1 MHLKLRMV
9 TFSNFENNQI
19 MKLLTRTEN
28 KITKDKNGENSPCL
42 EILIVTIVHCNIA
55 NYVFQ
60 QD

>member
-28 KITKDKNGENSPCL
+28 KITKDKNGENLPCL
-42 EILIVTIVHCNIA
+42 EIPIVIIVHCNTA